1 MLAERRVLI
10 VSGAAGGADQAAA
23 SAALAAG
30 GSVHLVL
37 PWLTYEQTWVRSVR
51 SQYYERVSVEV
62 YDPRLDRAWTESL
75 RTYDPA
81 PERLT
86 CGMFALHARNFGI
99 VANAA
104 AVMAA
109 AKDSAQGGG
118 TGQGIRIAR
127 GLGIPVIDLWGSE
140 NGAALSNA
148 LSPPA

>member
-1 MLAERRVLI
+1 MLI

-118 TGQGIRIAR
+118 TGQGMRIAG
-127 GLGIPVIDLWGSE
+127 GLRIPVIDLWGSE